1 MVEQNQFSDIK
12 KVIQSIR
19 GKALSKEKT
28 YDWLDEK
35 CKNNVISREMY
46 HKISHLVYTVKLDD
60 FPLESIKQTARDYY
74 YTISQS
80 IKDNIEFYNDILG
93 DDFDTFFDEL
103 EEEER
108 DACYPINLVG

>member
-1 MVEQNQFSDIK
+1 MISLL
-12 KVIQSIR
+12 KVLNKQ
-19 GKALSKEKT
+19 
-28 YDWLDEK
+28 
-35 CKNNVISREMY
+35 RE
-46 HKISHLVYTVKLDD
+46 I
-60 FPLESIKQTARDYY
+60 I
-74 YTISQS
+74 ISQS